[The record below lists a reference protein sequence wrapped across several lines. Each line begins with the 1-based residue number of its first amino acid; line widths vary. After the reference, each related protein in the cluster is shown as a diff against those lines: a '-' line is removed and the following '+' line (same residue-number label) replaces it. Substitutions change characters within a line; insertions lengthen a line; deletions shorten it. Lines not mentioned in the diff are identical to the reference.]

1 MLQAHPTV
9 LFTRSNMRFIQALL
23 ALCVLAS
30 FPSLARAQGVD
41 DSGAVLRPG
50 DVVKISVWRKP
61 ELSGEFSVAADGSI
75 ADAFYSEVNVA
86 GVSLNTATDR
96 VRQYVARIESSP
108 RVWVEPLF
116 RVTVGGE
123 VRTPNLYSLSRET
136 TISQAVAQAGGAT
149 AQGRLDRVRLIRN
162 GESQL
167 IDLTDPANPLADT
180 PIRSGDQILVARG
193 SNFFREY
200 IAPASSVVAA
210 MGVIL
215 NIFLR

>member
-1 MLQAHPTV
+1 
-9 LFTRSNMRFIQALL
+9 MRFIPALVAVL
-23 ALCVLAS
+23 VLAS
-30 FPSLARAQGVD
+30 IPSLARAQGTD
-41 DSGAVLRPG
+41 NSAAVLRPG

-86 GVSLNTATDR
+86 GVPLNTATER
-96 VRQYVARIESSP
+96 VRQYVARIESMP

-123 VRTPNLYSLSRET
+123 VRNPNLYSLSRET

-149 AQGRLDRVRLIRN
+149 PQGRLDRVRLVRG

-167 IDLTDPANPLADT
+167 LDLTDPASPLAET
-180 PIRSGDQILVARG
+180 PIRSGDQILIGRS

-200 IAPASSVVAA
+200 VAPASSVVAA

-215 NIFLR
+215 NIILK